1 MVQIEECKIRE
12 ENDPSSVRRQ
22 WTNRA
27 DFEDLISVNE
37 ENDVKKKISHDMS
50 SSTASLERRS
60 DKAALNVQ
68 LSDFTIQTQLGRGS
82 FGRVFLAKL
91 GTKKYCIKVIRKDK
105 LVDCDIISNALLEQ

>member
-1 MVQIEECKIRE
+1 M
-12 ENDPSSVRRQ
+12 
-22 WTNRA
+22 
-27 DFEDLISVNE
+27 SVNE
-37 ENDVKKKISHDMS
+37 ENDVKKKISLDMT
-50 SSTASLERRS
+50 SSTASCERRS
-60 DKAALNVQ
+60 EQAAQNVQ